1 MPKKMFKTTHMYA
14 CLRDNLCYDCEDKRC
29 FHAGDKGADCPKY
42 TCDNPN
48 GIDECDN
55 CEFIDNFIEMSR
67 NGENKDMYDQSI
79 KADAGKEPL
88 TTVPRKGIW
97 AVARVRDFGIRKY
110 KAKESWRTVEKER
123 YRDAA
128 MRHFFR
134 YLDNP
139 TGLDEESGLPHI
151 AHCICNLLFLY
162 ELEDFD
168 EKTNAN
174 ETDL

>member
-1 MPKKMFKTTHMYA
+1 MDIRKCDRNNMCYE
-14 CLRDNLCYDCEDKRC
+14 CDNTDCMNCGQKSS
-29 FHAGDKGADCPKY
+29 DCPKME
-42 TCDNPN
+42 CDNPN
-48 GIDECDN
+48 GLFNCDD
-55 CEFIDNFIEMSR
+55 CSFFSEYEAMVHGVES
-67 NGENKDMYDQSI
+67 GWTTSTEYDQSI

-97 AVARVRDFGIRKY
+97 AVARVRDFGIKKY

-151 AHCICNLLFLY
+151 AHCLCNLLFLY